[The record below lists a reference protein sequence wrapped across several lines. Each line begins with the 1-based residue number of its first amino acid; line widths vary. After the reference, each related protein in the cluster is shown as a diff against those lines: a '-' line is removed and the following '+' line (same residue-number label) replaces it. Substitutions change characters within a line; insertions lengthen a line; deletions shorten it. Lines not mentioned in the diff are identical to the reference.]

1 MNIDKFK
8 HQHLDILRSI
18 DLLRQ
23 LTYAGIDRKAARQLV
38 QVARV
43 AVQLAGSARPVA
55 AVAGEGGL
63 DALALQAH
71 GLRLLGHQVG
81 ENGLDS
87 KGIYHHK
94 QVF

>member
-1 MNIDKFK
+1 ML
-8 HQHLDILRSI
+8 Q
-18 DLLRQ
+18 
-23 LTYAGIDRKAARQLV
+23 RKAARQLV

-43 AVQLAGSARPVA
+43 DVQLAGSARPVA

-81 ENGLDS
+81 KDGFHS
-87 KGIYHHK
+87 QGI
-94 QVF
+94 